1 MSPTTFDELGR
12 RERQRLAV
20 RSALR
25 IAFST
30 TILIVLYAALP
41 AVSRSGARPIIEL
54 LAGLLVFSGMLA
66 WQVKSIIDAEHPE
79 VRAVES
85 LAITVVLLIVVFAF
99 TYLSLA
105 HTDAKN
111 FSQPLDHVGAVY
123 FTVTVISTV
132 GFGDIVARSDLAR
145 IIVTLQ
151 ILLDLGVLVGIVRT
165 VIYAARIGVQ
175 RRHGERASGSA
186 EDGS

>member
-20 RSALR
+20 RSVLR
-25 IAFST
+25 IVFST
-30 TILIVLYAALP
+30 TILIVLYSALP
-41 AVSRSGARPIIEL
+41 AVSRSGAKPIIEL

-79 VRAVES
+79 VRAVEA

-105 HTDAKN
+105 HVAAKN
-111 FSQPLDHVGAVY
+111 FSQPLDHVSAVY

-132 GFGDIVARSDLAR
+132 GFGDIAARTDLAR

-186 EDGS
+186 EDAS